1 MQAFFEHWEALA
13 TVLIPLLTACG
24 TVGWAAGRYILK
36 TNEKVLSELALAIEE
51 LRQQTKV
58 MCETYQKDMRSVVT
72 KEDCRIE
79 CEDCNGKRDVLRNI
93 IEKKIDELHADV
105 NLQDLKRH
113 EYNNKNQ
120 IYFLEICERLATV
133 ENALGVKTAFPMNRG
148 RRAGDVV

>member
-1 MQAFFEHWEALA
+1 MQALFEHWEAVVA
-13 TVLIPLLTACG
+13 VIIPILTLCG
-24 TVGWAAGRYILK
+24 TIGWAAGSYILR

-51 LRQQTKV
+51 LRQQTKA
-58 MCETYQKDMRSVVT
+58 MCEIYQRDMRNVVT

-79 CEDCNGKRDVLRNI
+79 CEDCNGRRDILRTI
-93 IEKKIDELHADV
+93 VEKKIDELHADIH
-105 NLQDLKRH
+105 LQDLKRH

-133 ENALGVKTAFPMNRG
+133 ENALGVKTVFPMNRG